1 MRRIWLAGAAVA
13 ATAIGVP
20 ATALTGT
27 AHAAAISG
35 QQKAVTASAPRNLV
49 HQAPAAK
56 QTFNTV
62 AASLAKTL
70 VGGRYAYGGTSPAGG
85 FDCSGLTQWVYKHT
99 GGGKP
104 IQRTSQAQY
113 LEFKRIA
120 KSAAKPGDLVFFHNS
135 TNLSSTV
142 YHVGVFEGG
151 NNMVAA
157 TTPSGGVKL
166 QSFTW
171 AGNTV
176 TFGTITH

>member
-1 MRRIWLAGAAVA
+1 MRRTWLAGALVTAAAVG
-13 ATAIGVP
+13 IP

-27 AHAAAISG
+27 AHAATISS
-35 QQKAVTASAPRNLV
+35 QQKAVTASAPRTLV

-62 AASLAKTL
+62 AASLAQTL
-70 VGGRYAYGGTSPAGG
+70 VGGRYAYGGTTPAGG

-113 LEFKRIA
+113 VQFKRIA
-120 KSAAKPGDLVFFHNS
+120 KSAAKPGDLVFFHD
-135 TNLSSTV
+135 TTDLSSYV
-142 YHVGVFEGG
+142 YHVGVYEGG

>member
-1 MRRIWLAGAAVA
+1 MRRTWLAGAAVA

-20 ATALTGT
+20 AFALTGT
-27 AHAAAISG
+27 AHAAALSG
-35 QQKAVTASAPRNLV
+35 QQMAASASTPRTLV

-56 QTFNTV
+56 QTFNSV
-62 AASLAKTL
+62 AAAVAKTL
-70 VGGRYAYGGTSPAGG
+70 VGGRYAYGGTTPAGG
-85 FDCSGLTQWVYKHT
+85 FDCSGLTLYVYKHT

-104 IQRTSQAQY
+104 IQRTSNAQF

-120 KSAAKPGDLVFFHNS
+120 KSAAKPGDLVFFHDT
-135 TNLSSTV
+135 TNLSSYV
-142 YHVGVFEGG
+142 YHVGVYEGG

-157 TTPSGGVKL
+157 TTPSGGVQL